1 MTEPLPLC
9 IQAHFPQ
16 RPTGLPIVI
25 LPWTK
30 KSMEKQRTCLFQTFI
45 YNTLTMSNLCFFA
58 NTLCIFCF
66 YFEPHISN
74 TLIFLLMFSCLFT
87 VHGSLVSYS
96 VKLFQT
102 NSTYLYSFQ
111 GMFSF
116 FCKWI
121 TLTVLNIYLPLELY
135 VHMYRITFGALLI

>member
-1 MTEPLPLC
+1 MHSSTFPTETHRVTYCYFTLDKKNQWKNKGHVSIKPLFTTL
-9 IQAHFPQ
+9 
-16 RPTGLPIVI
+16 
-25 LPWTK
+25 
-30 KSMEKQRTCLFQTFI
+30 
-45 YNTLTMSNLCFFA
+45 LTMSNLCFFA
-58 NTLCIFCF
+58 NTLCVFCF

-74 TLIFLLMFSCLFT
+74 TLIFLLMFSFLFT
-87 VHGSLVSYS
+87 VHSSLVSYS